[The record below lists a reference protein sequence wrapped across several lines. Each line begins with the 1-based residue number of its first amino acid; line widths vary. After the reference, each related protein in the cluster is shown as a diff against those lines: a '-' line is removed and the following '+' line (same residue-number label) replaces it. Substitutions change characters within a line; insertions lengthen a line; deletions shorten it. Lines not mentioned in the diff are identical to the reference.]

1 MHSFN
6 VSSQKYNRP
15 MKKLVLSVTL
25 LICALACSGLHA
37 EELSFRADAPSAV
50 VMGETFRLSY
60 TINTHGAKNF
70 RLGNITDFDV
80 LSGPNQ
86 SSSSSTSIINGVR
99 TSSKTLTFTC
109 ILRPK
114 QEGTFTIPSATI
126 NVEGEQMTSKE
137 LKVKVLPPDQKG
149 SQSQQ
154 QPSTSQ
160 GRGASTAQTDR
171 ISDDDLFIVATVN
184 KKKVYE
190 QEAILLTYKIYT
202 TVNLTNVNGK
212 MPDLK
217 GFHTQEVEMPKGNR
231 EFELEHY
238 KGRNYRTIVWSQYVL
253 FPQQSGKL
261 EIPSISF
268 EGTIAQRVQSYDP
281 FDAFFNGGSNYVNVQ
296 KTIRTPKLTI
306 DVSPLPAGKPTS
318 YYGGVGSFNVSST
331 ISTTELKENEAV
343 TLKLVISG
351 TGNMKLI
358 KTPTVKFP
366 ADFESYDPKVDN
378 KFTLKAGGLSGNKV
392 IEYLAI
398 PRHAGNYTIPSVEF
412 SYFDVTSGSYK
423 TLSTP
428 EYTLS
433 VARGDGSVGSAPT
446 GYVSKEELRL
456 LGQDIRYID
465 LGEAKYSVKGIC
477 LYGTMV
483 YWLWYIIPLI
493 AFVTVVVVYRK
504 QAVENANIAQV
515 KTRKASKVAT
525 RRLKVAK
532 QKMHENNKAVFYDEL
547 LKALWG
553 YLSDKLSMPVSEL
566 SKDNISSKL
575 TECQVSA
582 ELIDECVALVGECE
596 FARYAPS
603 LSAGS
608 SQGLYGGGSAEE
620 KVYNRTAELMNKLEN
635 AIKR

>member
-1 MHSFN
+1 
-6 VSSQKYNRP
+6 
-15 MKKLVLSVTL
+15 MKRLLIVMTL
-25 LICALACSGLHA
+25 LIATLASA
-37 EELSFRADAPSAV
+37 MADEVTFTASAPSAV
-50 VMGETFRLSY
+50 VMGETFRLQY
-60 TINTHGAKNF
+60 IVNTHSAKGF
-70 RLGNITDFDV
+70 RVGNIEDFDI

-114 QEGTFTIPSATI
+114 REGTFTIPAATI
-126 NVEGEQMTSKE
+126 TADGKPMASKE
-137 LKVKVLPPDQKG
+137 LTVKVLPPDQQG
-149 SQSQQ
+149 SQQSGSQ
-154 QPSTSQ
+154 Q
-160 GRGASTAQTDR
+160 GRGAATSSATGQ
-171 ISDDDLFIVATVN
+171 ISNDDLFIKATVN

-202 TVNLTNVNGK
+202 TVNLTNVSGK

-238 KGRNYRTIVWSQYVL
+238 NGRNYRTIVWSQYVL
-253 FPQQSGKL
+253 FPQQSGQL
-261 EIPSISF
+261 EIPSIAF
-268 EGTIAQRVQSYDP
+268 EGTVAQRVQSYDP
-281 FDAFFNGGSNYVNVQ
+281 FEAFFNGGSSYVNVQ

-306 DVSPLPAGKPTS
+306 DVSPLPSGKPSS
-318 YYGGVGSFNVSST
+318 YYGGVGSFNISSS

-358 KTPTVKFP
+358 KTPEVKFP
-366 ADFESYDPKVDN
+366 ADFEVYDPKVDN

-398 PRHAGNYTIPSVEF
+398 PRHGGNYTIPPVEF
-412 SYFDVTSGSYK
+412 SYFDVNSGSYK
-423 TLSTP
+423 TLTTP
-428 EYTLS
+428 EYTLN
-433 VARGDGSVGSAPT
+433 VAKGDVSSSSAPV
-446 GYVSKEELRL
+446 GYVSKEELCL
-456 LGQDIRYID
+456 LGQDIRYIN
-465 LGEAKYSVKGIC
+465 LGEAEYHVKGEH
-477 LYGTMV
+477 LYGTTA
-483 YWLWYIIPLI
+483 YWLWYFIPFGVFILII
-493 AFVTVVVVYRK
+493 VVYRK
-504 QAVENANIAQV
+504 QAVANANIANV
-515 KTRKASKVAT
+515 KTKKASKVAT

-532 QKMHENNKAVFYDEL
+532 QKMRENDKAVFYDEV

-566 SKDNISSKL
+566 SKDNISVTL
-575 TECQVSA
+575 ANRQVSE
-582 ELIDECVALVGECE
+582 ELIGECVALVGECE

-603 LSAGS
+603 LAGAS
-608 SQGLYGGGSAEE
+608 SHGVYGQGSAEE
-620 KVYNRTAELMNKLEN
+620 VIYNRTAELMNKLEN